1 MGLFEVIKGSGLCFC
16 LQLHRKRPE
25 AETAEGTNVQSPL
38 SPPSVLRSVFTHT
51 VTAPHRVLKHT
62 HTHTPEDLVLP
73 GSRVCKSPLYT
84 CGTFTYQKIL
94 QVRSTDAPTVQHST
108 GVGQTVNVIFPIWIF
123 TWILSQLSLDV
134 SQIK

>member
-62 HTHTPEDLVLP
+62 HTHQKTWSCQDHVSVNLHSTPVEPSRTRRPSRSGLLMLLQSSTALVLD
-73 GSRVCKSPLYT
+73 K
-84 CGTFTYQKIL
+84 Q
-94 QVRSTDAPTVQHST
+94 ST
-108 GVGQTVNVIFPIWIF
+108 
-123 TWILSQLSLDV
+123 
-134 SQIK
+134 